1 MAQLN
6 WGGAKMV
13 AKSATSRRKIAQ
25 GATPPAGDD
34 VAGLIARAQTF
45 NPAPASPDLLAAMA
59 GIAAGVCVYSA
70 TGAVSL
76 ANRRFMDC
84 FGLTED
90 QVIPGATWTEM
101 MADLPVTNAG
111 MALEALSR
119 LTCPGRTEQTLAD
132 GRTLCIT
139 RSPVEGGRWVDTVSD
154 ITDERSTLAAAAYR
168 ARHDTLT
175 GLPNRTVLMERM
187 QEALR
192 LAQRGD
198 LSAVLCL
205 DLDRFKAV
213 NDRLGHAI
221 GDKILEAVGER
232 LRGQLRGTDTAA
244 RLGGDEFAMIQ
255 GRIRSARE
263 AQTIAQRIVTDLS
276 RPYQIGQHEIRIGA
290 SIGIEMIDGSE
301 TSSANLLRNA
311 DLALYRAKDAGGG
324 EVTFYEPAMQM
335 RLDERRR
342 LETQLR
348 DALTD
353 DSLILHYQPQV
364 DLRTGQIKGF
374 EALVR
379 WQHPTRGLLEPVE
392 FIHVAEEIGVIRQ
405 LGVRVLDLACLEA
418 ATWSRPVSV
427 SVNLSAC
434 QFSDDG
440 IVYDVASSLQRSGLA
455 PARLVLEVTEAVLTE
470 NSPSAL
476 ALLGR
481 LKGLGVRISL
491 DNLGVGPSFVSYA
504 PRDVFD
510 SVKID
515 PSILAMSSGKPGGMD
530 LIEAYAA
537 FCQTLG
543 MSPTI
548 GGVESLAQLARLEP
562 GGCEVG
568 QGYAFARPVPANDVH
583 QLLDSTTR
591 L

>member
-1 MAQLN
+1 ML
-6 WGGAKMV
+6 
-13 AKSATSRRKIAQ
+13 AKSGTRRRKA
-25 GATPPAGDD
+25 APEVSAFPGDD

-45 NPAPASPDLLAAMA
+45 NPEPSTPDLVAAMA
-59 GIAAGVCVYSA
+59 GIAAGICVYSK
-70 TGAVSL
+70 TGAVIL
-76 ANRRFMDC
+76 ANRRFLDA
-84 FGLTED
+84 FGLIED
-90 QVIPGATWTEM
+90 LVTLGVTWPEM
-101 MADLPVTNAG
+101 TADLPVTNTG
-111 MALEALSR
+111 LALEALSR
-119 LTCPGRTEQTLAD
+119 LTCPGRTEQALAD
-132 GRTLCIT
+132 GRTLCIS
-139 RSPVEGGRWVDTVSD
+139 RSPVEGGGWVDTVSD

-168 ARHDTLT
+168 ARHDALT

-198 LSAVLCL
+198 LSAALCL

-221 GDKILEAVGER
+221 GDKVLEAVGER
-232 LRGQLRGTDTAA
+232 LRNQLRGTDTAA

-276 RPYQIGQHEIRIGA
+276 RPYQIGAHEIRIGA

-301 TSSANLLRNA
+301 QNPASILRNA
-311 DLALYRAKDAGGG
+311 DLALYRAKSSGGG
-324 EVTFYEPAMQM
+324 DVTFYEPAMQT
-335 RLDERRR
+335 RLDERHR
-342 LETQLR
+342 LEAQLR
-348 DALTD
+348 EAVS
-353 DSLILHYQPQV
+353 DSSLVLHYQPQV
-364 DLRTGQIKGF
+364 DLRSGEIMGF

-379 WQHPTRGLLEPVE
+379 WQHPTRGLLEPVD

-418 ATWSRPVSV
+418 ASWSRPVSV
-427 SVNLSAC
+427 SVNLSSN
-434 QFSDDG
+434 QFADDG
-440 IVYDVASSLQRSGLA
+440 VVYDVASALQRSGLA
-455 PARLVLEVTEAVLTE
+455 PARLILEVTEAVLIS
-470 NSPSAL
+470 NSPAAL

-515 PSILAMSSGKPGGMD
+515 PSILAMSSGKPGSMD

-548 GGVESLAQLARLEP
+548 GGVESQAQLARLEP
-562 GGCEVG
+562 GGCAVG
-568 QGYAFARPVPANDVH
+568 QGFAFARPVPANDVH
-583 QLLDSTTR
+583 QLLESATR

>member
-1 MAQLN
+1 
-6 WGGAKMV
+6 MV
-13 AKSATSRRKIAQ
+13 AKSASGRRKTAREVK
-25 GATPPAGDD
+25 TPLGDD

-45 NPAPASPDLLAAMA
+45 VATPPNPELAATVA
-59 GIAAGVCVYSA
+59 GIAAGICVYGEA
-70 TGAVSL
+70 GTVKL
-76 ANRRFMDC
+76 ANRRFLDA
-84 FGLTED
+84 FGLAED
-90 QVIPGATWTEM
+90 IVIPGRTWPELT
-101 MADLPVTNAG
+101 ADLPVSNG
-111 MALEALSR
+111 RLALEALAR
-119 LTCPGRTEQTLAD
+119 LTVPGRTEQILAD
-132 GRTLCIT
+132 GRTLCIV
-139 RSPVEGGRWVDTVSD
+139 RSPVEGGGWIDTVSD
-154 ITDERSTLAAAAYR
+154 VTDERSSLAAAAHR
-168 ARHDTLT
+168 ARHDALT

-221 GDKILEAVGER
+221 GDRVLEAVGER

-244 RLGGDEFAMIQ
+244 RLGGDEFALVQ

-263 AQTIAQRIVTDLS
+263 AQTIAQRIVADLS
-276 RPYQIGQHEIRIGA
+276 RPYQIGNHEIRIGA

-301 TSSANLLRNA
+301 TVAANLLRNA
-311 DLALYRAKDAGGG
+311 DLALYRAKASGGG
-324 EVTFYEPAMQM
+324 DVTFYEPAMQM

-348 DALTD
+348 EAMSD

-364 DLRTGQIKGF
+364 DLRSGQITGF

-392 FIHVAEEIGVIRQ
+392 FIHLAEEIGLIRQ

-418 ATWSRPVSV
+418 ASWSRPVSV

-434 QFSDDG
+434 QFADDG
-440 IVYDVASSLQRSGLA
+440 IIYDVASALQRSGLA
-455 PARLVLEVTEAVLTE
+455 PARLILEVTESVLTS
-470 NSPSAL
+470 NAPSAL
-476 ALLGR
+476 ALLSR
-481 LKGLGVRISL
+481 LKSLGVRISL

-515 PSILAMSSGKPGGMD
+515 PSILAMSSAQPGGMD

-568 QGYAFARPVPANDVH
+568 QGYAFARPVPAEDVH
-583 QLLDSTTR
+583 QLLAGPTR

>member
-1 MAQLN
+1 
-6 WGGAKMV
+6 
-13 AKSATSRRKIAQ
+13 
-25 GATPPAGDD
+25 
-34 VAGLIARAQTF
+34 
-45 NPAPASPDLLAAMA
+45 
-59 GIAAGVCVYSA
+59 
-70 TGAVSL
+70 
-76 ANRRFMDC
+76 
-84 FGLTED
+84 
-90 QVIPGATWTEM
+90 
-101 MADLPVTNAG
+101 
-111 MALEALSR
+111 
-119 LTCPGRTEQTLAD
+119 
-132 GRTLCIT
+132 
-139 RSPVEGGRWVDTVSD
+139 
-154 ITDERSTLAAAAYR
+154 
-168 ARHDTLT
+168 
-175 GLPNRTVLMERM
+175 MERM

-198 LSAVLCL
+198 LSAALCL

-221 GDKILEAVGER
+221 GDKVLEAVGER
-232 LRGQLRGTDTAA
+232 LRNQLRGTDTAA

-276 RPYQIGQHEIRIGA
+276 RPYQIGAHEIRIGA

-301 TSSANLLRNA
+301 QNPASILRNA
-311 DLALYRAKDAGGG
+311 DLALYRAKSSGGG
-324 EVTFYEPAMQM
+324 DVTFYEPAMQT
-335 RLDERRR
+335 RLDERHR
-342 LETQLR
+342 LEAQLR
-348 DALTD
+348 EAVS
-353 DSLILHYQPQV
+353 DSSLVLHYQPQV
-364 DLRTGQIKGF
+364 DLRSGEIMGF

-379 WQHPTRGLLEPVE
+379 WQHPTRGLLEPVD

-418 ATWSRPVSV
+418 AGWSRPVSV
-427 SVNLSAC
+427 SVNLSSN
-434 QFSDDG
+434 QFADDG
-440 IVYDVASSLQRSGLA
+440 VVYDVASALQRSGLA
-455 PARLVLEVTEAVLTE
+455 PARLILEVTEAVLIS
-470 NSPSAL
+470 NSPAAL

-548 GGVESLAQLARLEP
+548 GGVESQAQLARLEP
-562 GGCEVG
+562 GGCAVG
-568 QGYAFARPVPANDVH
+568 QGFAFARPVPANDVH
-583 QLLDSTTR
+583 QLLESAKR